1 MNEPESYA
9 KRRKVL
15 LRHIDNVRK
24 NCQVLG
30 ERLIEKGEL
39 KLGHRLIANG
49 QLHDNS
55 KFHGVEWE
63 YLHGDVKENNP
74 KAFEGAT
81 YQHIHTNGHHPEYW
95 EGGIHKMPRVYLAEL
110 VCDWAAR
117 SAEFGND
124 LREWIKTKATKKFDM
139 TVQSTVYKEIKGLV
153 DLLLDEAFK

>member
-1 MNEPESYA
+1 M
-9 KRRKVL
+9 
-15 LRHIDNVRK
+15 RHIDNVRK
-24 NCQVLG
+24 NCEVLG
-30 ERLIEKGEL
+30 ERLIEHGEL

-49 QLHDNS
+49 QMHDNS

-63 YLHGDVKENNP
+63 YLHGDVKDNNP
-74 KAFEGAT
+74 KAFENAT

-117 SAEFGND
+117 SAEFGNN

-139 TVQSTVYKEIKGLV
+139 TVQSAAYKEIKGLV